1 MGERKRRFGQRAAR
15 LIFRLL
21 DRGRDRRAFEA
32 AKLPPT
38 RTDFAEFDGVRQC
51 LLVTYRKSGEP
62 MPSPINFGLADGKLY
77 VRTDGSTGKVKRL
90 RRNPSSVLV
99 PCGLR
104 GKPVGA
110 AVAATARILPEAE
123 IARADDVIAANWSL
137 PMRLL
142 ERGLDVS
149 ARMFEQDLV
158 YVEFS
163 PAPAA

>member
-1 MGERKRRFGQRAAR
+1 MGELRRRFARRVAR
-15 LIFRLL
+15 LGYRLL
-21 DRGRDRRAFEA
+21 DLGRDSRAFVA
-32 AKLPPT
+32 TKLPPT
-38 RTDFAEFDGVRQC
+38 RTDLAEFDGVRQC

-62 MPSPINFGLADGKLY
+62 MPSPTNFGLAAGKLY
-77 VRTDGSTGKVKRL
+77 IRTDGSTGKVKRL
-90 RRNPSSVLV
+90 RRNPSAMLV

-110 AVAATARILPEAE
+110 AVAATARILPDAE
-123 IARADDVIAANWSL
+123 IARAYDVIAANWSL

-142 ERGLDVS
+142 ERGVDLG

-158 YVEFS
+158 YVEFT